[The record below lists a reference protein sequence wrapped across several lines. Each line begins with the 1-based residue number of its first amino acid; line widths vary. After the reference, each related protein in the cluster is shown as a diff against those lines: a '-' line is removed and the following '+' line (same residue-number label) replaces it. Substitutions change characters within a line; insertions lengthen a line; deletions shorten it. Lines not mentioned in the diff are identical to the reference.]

1 MLEELADI
9 LSVCFTLWLQTQMR
23 PGLGR
28 GDPAFGSADQKSF
41 TDQIRLAYGF
51 DGLRFLADHR
61 GQVVQADGS
70 SVEVAHDRVEH
81 GDVQPVEAFG
91 VDLVQGQ
98 RLLDVVRP
106 HHDQVVDDGP
116 VAYTA

>member
-61 GQVVQADGS
+61 GQVVQADGPS
-70 SVEVAHDRVEH
+70 ESI
-81 GDVQPVEAFG
+81 
-91 VDLVQGQ
+91 
-98 RLLDVVRP
+98 
-106 HHDQVVDDGP
+106 
-116 VAYTA
+116 